1 MTELT
6 GWLLDV
12 YAGEQGLT
20 IWLLG
25 EDGER
30 RCLHQ
35 AFPVTFY
42 VASPAGERVDGRA
55 PDLRAAWRWLS
66 SQKEPMQLARAER
79 RDLFAGALPVLS
91 IEMQRPG
98 DLPGLFRR
106 FSTAF
111 PNLTFYD
118 ADLPISL
125 RYAAV
130 YGVFALCRCRL
141 ELQGNQ
147 IKTITALD
155 SPWDLDPEYPPLRV
169 LRLEPDCNPA
179 HAEPKGVIFSYTGY
193 RYRIPF
199 EPVRGLL
206 ANLKAV
212 LRMVDPDL
220 ILTSWGD
227 TWLLP
232 KLLELSKDSP
242 LLLNRDPAALITR
255 KEQRTYY
262 AYGQVIYRG
271 AQVHLAGRWHIDTC
285 NAVMYHDY
293 GLDGIF
299 ELARV
304 TGLPIQTVARVSPGT
319 GISSMQIVT
328 ALRQGIL
335 VPWHKQQAEAPKN
348 LLELVH
354 ADMGGMVYQPTIG
367 LHENVAEVDFVSMY
381 PSIMAHFNISPETVV
396 LGEYHPRT
404 GLPVTR
410 TERGL
415 VPETL
420 QPLLDKRI
428 VIKSQ
433 LLVLPKWDPRRKRY
447 KAAASAHK
455 WLLVTCFGYLGYK
468 NARFGRIESHEA
480 VTAYGREIL
489 LRAKEAAEDMGFEVL
504 HLYVDG
510 MWIKKPGSATV
521 ADFQPLLDE
530 IVTRTGLPI
539 GLDGVYRWV
548 AFLPSRVDARIP
560 VANRYFGVFQSG
572 EIKVR
577 GIELRRHDTPDFIK
591 ELQQHMLDI
600 LAKAPDAEQAR
611 DLLPEV
617 QTFVRR
623 RLADLKRGR
632 VPLEKLIVHQTL
644 SRELEAYRSP
654 SPTALAARQL
664 AEYDKDL
671 RPGQVVRFVYTLGK
685 PGVRAWDIPG
695 ELDRRTI
702 DVARYSTL
710 LERAAQ
716 TIFQPFLS
724 CGVGTGLPLPSDLF
738 SRNKVPVLQE

>member
-1 MTELT
+1 
-6 GWLLDV
+6 
-12 YAGEQGLT
+12 
-20 IWLLG
+20 
-25 EDGER
+25 
-30 RCLHQ
+30 
-35 AFPVTFY
+35 
-42 VASPAGERVDGRA
+42 
-55 PDLRAAWRWLS
+55 
-66 SQKEPMQLARAER
+66 
-79 RDLFAGALPVLS
+79 
-91 IEMQRPG
+91 
-98 DLPGLFRR
+98 
-106 FSTAF
+106 
-111 PNLTFYD
+111 
-118 ADLPISL
+118 
-125 RYAAV
+125 
-130 YGVFALCRCRL
+130 
-141 ELQGNQ
+141 
-147 IKTITALD
+147 
-155 SPWDLDPEYPPLRV
+155 
-169 LRLEPDCNPA
+169 
-179 HAEPKGVIFSYTGY
+179 
-193 RYRIPF
+193 
-199 EPVRGLL
+199 
-206 ANLKAV
+206 
-212 LRMVDPDL
+212 
-220 ILTSWGD
+220 
-227 TWLLP
+227 
-232 KLLELSKDSP
+232 
-242 LLLNRDPAALITR
+242 
-255 KEQRTYY
+255 
-262 AYGQVIYRG
+262 
-271 AQVHLAGRWHIDTC
+271 LAGRWHIDTC

-293 GLDGIF
+293 GMDGIF
-299 ELARV
+299 ELARL
-304 TGLPIQTVARVSPGT
+304 TGLPVQTVARVSPGT

-367 LHENVAEVDFVSMY
+367 LHEDVAEVDFVSMY
-381 PSIMAHFNISPETVV
+381 PSIMAHFNISPETVL

-404 GLPVTR
+404 GLPLTR
-410 TERGL
+410 SERGL

-420 QPLLDKRI
+420 QPLLEKRI
-428 VIKSQ
+428 AIKSQ

-447 KAAASAHK
+447 KAAVSAHK

-489 LRAKEAAEDMGFEVL
+489 LRAKEAAEDLGFEVL

-510 MWIKKPGSATV
+510 MWIKKPGSVSV

-591 ELQQHMLDI
+591 ELQRQMLDI
-600 LAKAPDAEQAR
+600 LARAPDAEQAR

-617 QTFVRR
+617 QALVRR

-632 VPLEKLIVHQTL
+632 ILPEKLIVHQTL

-664 AEYDKDL
+664 AEYAKDL

-702 DVARYSTL
+702 NVARYATL
-710 LERAAQ
+710 LVRAAE

-724 CGVGTGLPLPSDLF
+724 DGIEVGSPFLSGLFNP
-738 SRNKVPVLQE
+738 NKVPILLK

>member
-1 MTELT
+1 MAELT

-12 YAGEQGLT
+12 YTGEQGL
-20 IWLLG
+20 IVWMLG

-35 AFPVTFY
+35 TFPVTFY

-79 RDLFAGALPVLS
+79 RDLFAGSMPVLS
-91 IEMQRPG
+91 IEMQHPG

-106 FSTAF
+106 FSSAF

-118 ADLPISL
+118 TDLSISL

-130 YGVFALCRCRL
+130 FGVFPLCHCRL
-141 ELQGNQ
+141 EIQGNQ

-169 LRLEPDCNPA
+169 LGLEPDCNPA
-179 HAEPKGVIFSYTGY
+179 HAEPKGIIFSYTGY
-193 RYRIPF
+193 RYRLAL
-199 EPVRGLL
+199 EPARGLL
-206 ANLKAV
+206 ANLNAV

-232 KLLELSKDSP
+232 KLLELSKDTP
-242 LLLNRDPAALITR
+242 LLLNRDPAAAITR
-255 KEQRTYY
+255 KAQRTYF

-285 NAVMYHDY
+285 NTVMYHDY

-354 ADMGGMVYQPTIG
+354 ADMGGMVYQPTVG
-367 LHENVAEVDFVSMY
+367 LHSNVAEVDFVSMY
-381 PSIMAHFNISPETVV
+381 PSIMAHFNISPETVL
-396 LGEYHPRT
+396 LGEYNPRT
-404 GLPVTR
+404 GLPITR
-410 TERGL
+410 AERGL

-420 QPLLDKRI
+420 QPLLQKRI
-428 VIKSQ
+428 AIKSQ
-433 LLVLPKWDPRRKRY
+433 LLVLPKWDPRRRRY

-489 LRAKEAAEDMGFEVL
+489 LRAKEAAEDLGFEVL

-510 MWIKKPGSATV
+510 MWIKKPGSVTV
-521 ADFQPLLDE
+521 ADIQPLLDE
-530 IVTRTGLPI
+530 ILTRTGLPI

-548 AFLPSRVDARIP
+548 AFMPSRVDARIP

-591 ELQQHMLDI
+591 ELQQQMLDI
-600 LAKAPDAEQAR
+600 LAKAPDAEYAR

-617 QTFVRR
+617 QALVRR
-623 RLADLKRGR
+623 RLAALKIGR
-632 VPLEKLIVHQTL
+632 VPPEKLIVRQTL
-644 SRELEAYRSP
+644 SRKLEAYHSP

-664 AEYDKDL
+664 AEYDMDL

-695 ELDRRTI
+695 DIDSRTI

-710 LERAAQ
+710 LERAAE
-716 TIFQPFLS
+716 TIFQPFLPD
-724 CGVGTGLPLPSDLF
+724 GIEIGLPLQSDLF
-738 SRNKVPVLQE
+738 TQNKGAIFQE

>member
-1 MTELT
+1 M
-6 GWLLDV
+6 
-12 YAGEQGLT
+12 
-20 IWLLG
+20 
-25 EDGER
+25 
-30 RCLHQ
+30 
-35 AFPVTFY
+35 
-42 VASPAGERVDGRA
+42 
-55 PDLRAAWRWLS
+55 
-66 SQKEPMQLARAER
+66 
-79 RDLFAGALPVLS
+79 
-91 IEMQRPG
+91 
-98 DLPGLFRR
+98 
-106 FSTAF
+106 
-111 PNLTFYD
+111 
-118 ADLPISL
+118 
-125 RYAAV
+125 
-130 YGVFALCRCRL
+130 
-141 ELQGNQ
+141 
-147 IKTITALD
+147 
-155 SPWDLDPEYPPLRV
+155 
-169 LRLEPDCNPA
+169 
-179 HAEPKGVIFSYTGY
+179 
-193 RYRIPF
+193 
-199 EPVRGLL
+199 
-206 ANLKAV
+206 
-212 LRMVDPDL
+212 
-220 ILTSWGD
+220 
-227 TWLLP
+227 
-232 KLLELSKDSP
+232 
-242 LLLNRDPAALITR
+242 
-255 KEQRTYY
+255 
-262 AYGQVIYRG
+262 
-271 AQVHLAGRWHIDTC
+271 HLAGRWHIDTC

-335 VPWHKQQAEAPKN
+335 VPWHKQQAEAPKS

-396 LGEYHPRT
+396 LGEYNPRT
-404 GLPVTR
+404 GLPITR
-410 TERGL
+410 VERGL

-420 QPLLDKRI
+420 QPLLEKRI
-428 VIKSQ
+428 AIKSQ

-447 KAAASAHK
+447 KAVASAHK

-480 VTAYGREIL
+480 VTAFGREIL
-489 LRAKEAAEDMGFEVL
+489 LRAKEAAEDLGFEVL

-510 MWIKKPGSATV
+510 MWIKKPGSVSV

-548 AFLPSRVDARIP
+548 AFLPSRVDTRIP

-591 ELQQHMLDI
+591 ELQQQMLDI
-600 LAKAPDAEQAR
+600 LARAPDAEQAR
-611 DLLPEV
+611 NLLPEV
-617 QTFVRR
+617 QALVHR
-623 RLADLKRGR
+623 RLAALKRGR
-632 VPLEKLIVHQTL
+632 ISLEKLIVHQTL

-654 SPTALAARQL
+654 SPTAVAARQL
-664 AEYDKDL
+664 SEYDKEL

-685 PGVRAWDIPG
+685 PGVRAWDVPG
-695 ELDRRTI
+695 ELDSRTI
-702 DVARYSTL
+702 DVARYATL

-724 CGVGTGLPLPSDLF
+724 DGIEVGSPLLSDLF
-738 SRNKVPVLQE
+738 NTNKVSVLSTAFH